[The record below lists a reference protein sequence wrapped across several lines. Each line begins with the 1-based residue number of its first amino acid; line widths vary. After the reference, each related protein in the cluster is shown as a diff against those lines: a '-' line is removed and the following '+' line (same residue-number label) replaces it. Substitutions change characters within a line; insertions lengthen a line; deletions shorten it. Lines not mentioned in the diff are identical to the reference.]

1 MTFQFAVLGSGSKG
15 NSALFRHG
23 GAGILI
29 DAGLGVRMT
38 TERLASVGCDWSHLA
53 AVVLTHTHGDHVD
66 TSVFRALSRRGVPL
80 YCHEGH
86 HHELAGDPG
95 YAALDRLGLVRFYDE
110 RPFMAPSGF
119 RIEPVTAW
127 HDGGPTFGFRLE
139 AGAGG
144 KRKGISVGYLTDT
157 GTWSDETAEALVDV
171 DVLGVEFNHDVML
184 QRTSGRHPALIA
196 RNLGDRGHLSNR
208 QAADL
213 VAAILSRSRRD
224 RIAHLVLLHL
234 SDQCNRP
241 EIALREA
248 GEAVRESGRQVF
260 IHAARQSP
268 AHPDLS
274 LSPARS
280 RSHWRPDVAGVQG
293 IARSTKSRRR
303 PAEACAFLPGLNLE
317 SS

>member
-38 TERLASVGCDWSHLA
+38 TERLASVDYDLSRIA

-66 TSVFRALSRRGVPL
+66 TGVFRAMSRRGIPL

-86 HHELAGDPG
+86 HNELTRAPG
-95 YAALDRLGLVRFYDE
+95 YTALDRVGLVRFYDE

-144 KRKGISVGYLTDT
+144 KRRGVAVGYLTDT
-157 GTWSDETAEALVDV
+157 GTWSDETVEALADV
-171 DVLGVEFNHDVML
+171 DVLAVEFNHDVMM
-184 QRTSGRHPALIA
+184 QRTSGRHPSLIA

-213 VAAILSRSRRD
+213 VGSILARSRRD

-248 GEAVRESGRQVF
+248 GEVVRESGRQVF

-274 LSPARS
+274 LSPSRAAARW
-280 RSHWRPDVAGVQG
+280 RSDVVGVT
-293 IARSTKSRRR
+293 STKSARAGRRSS
-303 PAEACAFLPGLNLE
+303 ETCAFLPGLNLE
-317 SS
+317 CS

>member
-15 NSALFRHG
+15 NSALFRQQ
-23 GAGILI
+23 GAGLLI
-29 DAGLGVRMT
+29 DAGLGVRLLA
-38 TERLASVGCDWSHLA
+38 ERLASVGSDWSHLS

-66 TSVFRALSRRGVPL
+66 TGVFRGMARRGIPL

-86 HHELAGDPG
+86 HQNLDRDEGFK
-95 YAALDRLGLVRFYDE
+95 ALDRLGLVRCYDD

-119 RIEPVTAW
+119 RVEPVTAW

-139 AGAGG
+139 AGAGR
-144 KRKGISVGYLTDT
+144 KRRGVAVGYLTDT
-157 GTWSDETAEALVDV
+157 GTWCDATADALVDV
-171 DVLGVEFNHDVML
+171 DVLGVEFNHDVMM

-213 VAAILSRSRRD
+213 VSSILARSRRD
-224 RIAHLVLLHL
+224 RVSHLVLLHL

-248 GEAVRESGRQVF
+248 GEAVRESGRQVL
-260 IHAARQSP
+260 IHAARQAP

-274 LSPARS
+274 FGPTRSAAYWKPHGAASRTARPS
-280 RSHWRPDVAGVQG
+280 SA
-293 IARSTKSRRR
+293 RRR
-303 PAEACAFLPGLNLE
+303 PSDACGFLPGLNLE

>member
-15 NSALFRHG
+15 NAALFRHG

-29 DAGLGVRMT
+29 DAGLGVRSLS
-38 TERLASVGCDWSHLA
+38 ERLANVGSGWSQLA

-66 TSVFRALSRRGVPL
+66 TSVFRRMSREGIPL
-80 YCHEGH
+80 YCHEAH
-86 HHELAGDPG
+86 RAHLAADPG
-95 YAALDRLGLVRFYDE
+95 FVLLDALGLVRCYED

-119 RIEPVTAW
+119 RVEPVTAW

-144 KRKGISVGYLTDT
+144 KRRGVSVGYLTDT
-157 GTWSDETAEALVDV
+157 GTWDDSTAEALADV
-171 DVLGVEFNHDVML
+171 EILGVEFNHDVTL
-184 QRTSGRHPALIA
+184 QKTSGRHPALIA

-208 QAADL
+208 QGAEL
-213 VAAILSRSRRD
+213 VASILARSRRD
-224 RIAHLVLLHL
+224 RVSHLVLLHL

-248 GEAVRESGRQVF
+248 GEAVRESGRQVL

-268 AHPDLS
+268 AHPDLAFGPTRS
-274 LSPARS
+274 TTWAAHAGVGPRS
-280 RSHWRPDVAGVQG
+280 RRAKG
-293 IARSTKSRRR
+293 RRVH
-303 PAEACAFLPGLNLE
+303 AESCGFLPGFILE
-317 SS
+317 GS

>member
-29 DAGLGVRMT
+29 DAGLGVRLMS
-38 TERLASVGCDWSHLA
+38 ERLASVGADWSRVE
-53 AVVLTHTHGDHVD
+53 AVLLTHTHGDHVD
-66 TSVFRALSRRGVPL
+66 TGVFRGMAKRGIPL

-86 HHELAGDPG
+86 HRNLEADEG
-95 YAALDRLGLVRFYDE
+95 YAALDKVGLVRFYDE

-119 RIEPVTAW
+119 RVEPVTAW

-144 KRKGISVGYLTDT
+144 KRRGVSVGYLTDT
-157 GTWSDETAEALVDV
+157 GTWCDATAEALADV
-171 DVLGVEFNHDVML
+171 DVLGVEFNHDVHL

-208 QAADL
+208 QGADL
-213 VAAILSRSRRD
+213 VSAILARSRRD
-224 RIAHLVLLHL
+224 RVSHLVLLHL

-248 GEAVRESGRQVF
+248 GEAIRDSGRQVLV
-260 IHAARQSP
+260 HAARQSP
-268 AHPDLS
+268 AHPDLAFG
-274 LSPARS
+274 PS
-280 RSHWRPDVAGVQG
+280 RWRAHGAGVQASKPG
-293 IARSTKSRRR
+293 KRRWR
-303 PAEACAFLPGLNLE
+303 PSEACGFLPGLNLE
-317 SS
+317 GS